1 MRGWLVFSAK
11 VRIQGTPQMMRLIAF
26 VAALAL
32 TASCASPAA
41 TSETPAAPA
50 AQAAA
55 DPYLWLEEV
64 EGERA
69 LAWVH
74 EQNNRSLPV
83 LENDPRY
90 AGLLSAALEVAESR
104 DRLAL
109 GQIRGGYLYNF
120 WQDPDHVRG
129 ILRRARLDGYAAND
143 PRWETVLDIDALA
156 RTENA
161 NWVYQGVDCDPSG
174 VRCMV
179 SLSNG
184 GLDASTDREFDL
196 STQQFVEGG
205 FVVPEAK
212 SNHGWLDRDTLLVAT
227 DWGAGSLTESGYP
240 FILKAWRRG
249 TPLSSATEVMRGEAS
264 DVSIGVATFE
274 DESNDHIAIAVE
286 AESFFE
292 TVYSLI
298 TPQGPQRLTLP
309 RKSTI
314 HNFFSD
320 RLIVTLEEAWTVG
333 GHTYSSGSLLAIP
346 LASATSAAP
355 AIEVIFTP
363 NERQSIE
370 DVEATRDGILVT
382 GFDNVRGR
390 LQRFTLRNGAWRGEQ
405 VSLPPTGVVTL
416 PSMSTSDARA
426 FAVFEDFLTPP
437 TLYALN
443 GARARSVRSL
453 PAQFDA
459 SPYVTEQFEATSAD
473 GTRVPYFV
481 VRRRDMQLNGQ
492 NPTLLYAYGGF
503 QASQVPSYNA
513 YIGRLWL
520 DQGGTYVLA
529 NIRGGGEFGPNW
541 HAAGLLTNRQ
551 RIYDDFYAVERDL
564 VERRITSPRRLGIS
578 GRSNGG
584 LLMGVMLNQH
594 PEMVNAAVIGSPL
607 LDMLR
612 YDQLLAGAS
621 WVGEYG
627 SPNVPEQRA
636 FLEQITPY
644 QNLRP
649 GENFPTVFIYTSTK
663 DDRVHPGHAR
673 KYGARLTELGV
684 PYLYYENTDGGHQ
697 ANANLREA
705 ARRRSFEYMYLTQR
719 LID

>member
-1 MRGWLVFSAK
+1 MRIGS
-11 VRIQGTPQMMRLIAF
+11 IAQ
-26 VAALAL
+26 ALA
-32 TASCASPAA
+32 ASLALAACASSSTQPQTAA
-41 TSETPAAPA
+41 T
-50 AQAAA
+50 

-90 AGLLSAALEVAESR
+90 PALLNAALEVAQSR
-104 DRLAL
+104 DRLPL
-109 GQIRGGYLYNF
+109 GQVRGGYVYNF

-129 ILRRARLDGYAAND
+129 IWRRASIDSYAANA
-143 PRWETVLDIDALA
+143 PQWQTLLDVDALA
-156 RTENA
+156 RAENA
-161 NWVYQGVDCDPSG
+161 NWVYQGADCDPSG
-174 VRCMV
+174 VRCMI

-184 GLDASTDREFDL
+184 GLDASTDREFDVN
-196 STQQFVEGG
+196 TRAFVEGG

-212 SNHGWLDRDTLLVAT
+212 SNLGWLDRDTLLVAT
-227 DWGAGSLTESGYP
+227 DWGEGSLTESGYP
-240 FILKAWRRG
+240 FILKAWRRDA
-249 TPLSSATEVMRGEAS
+249 PLSSATELMRGERT
-264 DVSIGVATFE
+264 DISISVATFE
-274 DESNDHIAIAVE
+274 DESGDHIAIARE
-286 AESFFE
+286 AETFFE

-309 RKSTI
+309 RKSSI
-314 HNFFSD
+314 RDFFAD
-320 RLIVTLEEAWTVG
+320 RLIVTLEEEWTIG
-333 GHTYSSGSLLAIP
+333 GRTYPSGALLALP
-346 LASATSAAP
+346 LAQATTATP
-355 AIEVIFTP
+355 AIEVIFAP
-363 NERQSIE
+363 NARQSIE
-370 DVEATRDGILVT
+370 EVEATSEGVLVA

-390 LQRFTLRNGAWRGEQ
+390 LQRFTLNNSAWRGEQ
-405 VSLPPTGVVTL
+405 IALPPTGVVHIADA
-416 PSMSTSDARA
+416 STGDARA
-426 FAVFEDFLTPP
+426 FATFEDFLTPS

-443 GARARSVRSL
+443 GASARSVRSL

-459 SPYVTEQFEATSAD
+459 SPYVTEQFEATSRD

-481 VRRRDMQLNGQ
+481 VRRRDMVMNGQ

-503 QASQVPSYNA
+503 QLSQTPAYNA

-529 NIRGGGEFGPNW
+529 NIRGGGEFGPAW
-541 HAAGLLTNRQ
+541 HSAGLLTNRQ

-564 VERRITSPRRLGIS
+564 IERRITNPRRLGIS

-594 PEMVNAAVIGSPL
+594 PEMVNAAIIGSPL

-649 GENFPTVFIYTSTK
+649 RRNFPTVFIYTSTK

-673 KYGARLTELGV
+673 KYAARLEELGI
-684 PYLYYENTDGGHQ
+684 PFLYYENTDGGHQ

-705 ARRRSFEYMYLTQR
+705 ARRRTLEYMYLTQR
-719 LID
+719 LVD

>member
-1 MRGWLVFSAK
+1 MK
-11 VRIQGTPQMMRLIAF
+11 IASI
-26 VAALAL
+26 AQALAVSL
-32 TASCASPAA
+32 ILGSCASGP
-41 TSETPAAPA
+41 EPMPIPPQEQ
-50 AQAAA
+50 QAAA
-55 DPYLWLEEV
+55 DPNLWLEDV

-74 EQNNRSLPV
+74 QQNDRSLPV

-90 AGLLSAALEVAESR
+90 AARLAAAMEVAESR

-109 GQIRGGYLYNF
+109 GQVRGGYLYNF

-129 ILRRARLDGYAAND
+129 IWRRARLDGYAANN

-156 RTENA
+156 TAENA
-161 NWVYQGVDCDPSG
+161 NWVYQGANCDPEG
-174 VRCMV
+174 VRCLI

-184 GLDASTDREFDL
+184 GLDASTEREFDL
-196 STQQFVEGG
+196 RTRSFVDAG

-212 SNHGWLDRDTLLVAT
+212 SNTGWLDRDTLLVAT
-227 DWGAGSLTESGYP
+227 NWGEGSLTESGYP
-240 FILKAWRRG
+240 YILKAWRRG
-249 TPLSSATEVMRGEAS
+249 TPLLSATEIMRGERT
-264 DVSIGVATFE
+264 DVSISVATFE
-274 DESNDHIAIAVE
+274 DETNDHIAIAVE
-286 AESFFE
+286 GETFFE
-292 TVYSLI
+292 TVFSLI
-298 TPQGPQRLTLP
+298 TAQGPQRLTLP
-309 RKSTI
+309 RKSSI
-314 HNFFSD
+314 RDFFHD
-320 RLIVTLEEAWTVG
+320 RLIVTIEQEWTIG
-333 GHTYSSGSLLAIP
+333 GQTYPSGSLLAIP
-346 LASATSAAP
+346 LATATSATP
-355 AIEVIFTP
+355 TIEVIFTP
-363 NERQSIE
+363 NARQSIE
-370 DVEATRDGILVT
+370 EVSATRDSILVS

-390 LQRFTLRNGAWRGEQ
+390 LQRFTLANGRWSGAQIQ
-405 VSLPPTGVVTL
+405 VPATGVVHIAGA
-416 PSMSTSDARA
+416 STNDARA
-426 FAVFEDFLTPP
+426 FATYEDFLTPS

-443 GARARSVRSL
+443 GTRTRTVRSL

-481 VRRRDMQLNGQ
+481 VRRRDMRMNGQ

-503 QASQVPSYNA
+503 QLSQVPSYNA
-513 YIGRLWL
+513 FIGRLWL

-529 NIRGGGEFGPNW
+529 NIRGGGEFGPAW
-541 HAAGLLTNRQ
+541 HDAGLLTNRQ

-564 VERRITSPRRLGIS
+564 VTRNITSPRRLGIS

-594 PEMVNAAVIGSPL
+594 PEMVHAAIIGSPL

-636 FLEQITPY
+636 FLETISPY
-644 QNLRP
+644 QNLRAR
-649 GENFPTVFIYTSTK
+649 GDFPTVFIYTSTK

-673 KYGARLTELGV
+673 KYGARLDELGI

-705 ARRRSFEYMYLTQR
+705 ARRRTLEYMYLTQR
-719 LID
+719 LVD

>member
-1 MRGWLVFSAK
+1 MKKLSAC
-11 VRIQGTPQMMRLIAF
+11 L
-26 VAALAL
+26 AALAL
-32 TASCASPAA
+32 AASCASPGASPVA
-41 TSETPAAPA
+41 E
-50 AQAAA
+50 AQSA

-90 AGLLSAALEVAESR
+90 AARLEAALEVAQSR
-104 DRLAL
+104 DRLPL
-109 GQIRGGYLYNF
+109 GQIRGGYVYNF

-129 ILRRARLDGYAAND
+129 IWRRARLDGYINNS
-143 PRWETVLDIDALA
+143 PQWETVLDIDALA
-156 RTENA
+156 RAENA
-161 NWVYQGVDCDPSG
+161 NWVYQGADCDPSG
-174 VRCMV
+174 VRCMI

-196 STQQFVEGG
+196 QTRQFIDGG

-212 SNHGWLDRDTLLVAT
+212 SNLGWLDRDTLLVAT
-227 DWGAGSLTESGYP
+227 NWGEGSLTESGYP

-249 TPLSSATEVMRGEAS
+249 TPLSSATEIMRGEPS

-274 DESNDHIAIAVE
+274 DESGDHIAIAVE
-286 AESFFE
+286 GETFFE

-309 RKSTI
+309 RKSSI
-314 HNFFSD
+314 RDFFQD
-320 RLIVTLEEAWTVG
+320 RLIVTLEEAWTIG
-333 GHTYSSGSLLAIP
+333 GRSYPTGSLLAIP
-346 LASATSAAP
+346 LATATSAAP
-355 AIEVIFTP
+355 SIEVIFTP
-363 NERQSIE
+363 SERQSIE
-370 DVEATRDGILVT
+370 EVQATRDAVLVA

-390 LQRFTLRNGAWRGEQ
+390 LQRFTFANGQWSGAQIE
-405 VSLPPTGVVTL
+405 VPPTGVVHITGA
-416 PSMSTSDARA
+416 STSEARA
-426 FAVFEDFLTPP
+426 FATYEDFLTPS
-437 TLYALN
+437 TLYALS
-443 GARARSVRSL
+443 GTRARTVRAL

-481 VRRRDMQLNGQ
+481 VRRRDMQLNGE

-503 QASQVPSYNA
+503 QLSQVPSYNA

-529 NIRGGGEFGPNW
+529 NIRGGGEFGPAW
-541 HAAGLLTNRQ
+541 HDAGLLTNRQ

-594 PEMVNAAVIGSPL
+594 PEMVNAAIIGSPL

-636 FLEQITPY
+636 FLERITPY

-673 KYGARLTELGV
+673 KYGARLAELGV
-684 PYLYYENTDGGHQ
+684 PFLYYENTDGGHQ

-705 ARRRSFEYMYLTQR
+705 ARRRTLEYMYLTQR

>member
-1 MRGWLVFSAK
+1 MKLHDQSLRAGL
-11 VRIQGTPQMMRLIAF
+11 M
-26 VAALAL
+26 ALAL
-32 TASCASPAA
+32 TACASPGAVDD
-41 TSETPAAPA
+41 APA
-50 AQAAA
+50 AAA
-55 DPYLWLEEV
+55 DPYLWLEDV
-64 EGERA
+64 EGEQA

-74 EQNNRSLPV
+74 EQNARSLPV

-90 AGLLSAALEVAESR
+90 PALLNAALEVAQSR

-109 GQIRGGYLYNF
+109 GQVRGGYLYNF

-129 ILRRARLDGYAAND
+129 ILRRSPLAAYAANQ

-156 RTENA
+156 QTENA
-161 NWVYQGVDCDPSG
+161 NWVFQGANCDPSG
-174 VRCMV
+174 VRCMI

-184 GLDASTDREFDL
+184 GLDAATDREFDVE
-196 STQQFVEGG
+196 TRRFVEGG
-205 FVVPEAK
+205 FIVPEAK
-212 SNHGWLDRDTLLVAT
+212 SQLGWLDRDTLLVAT
-227 DWGAGSLTESGYP
+227 DWGEGTLTESGYP
-240 FILKAWRRG
+240 FVLKAWRRG
-249 TPLSSATEVMRGEAS
+249 APLASATEVLRGEPS
-264 DVSIGVATFE
+264 DVLLAIETFE
-274 DESNDHIAIAVE
+274 DESGDHIAIAIE
-286 AESFFE
+286 AETFFE

-298 TPQGPQRLTLP
+298 TPAGPQRLTLP
-309 RKSTI
+309 RKSSI
-314 HNFFSD
+314 RDFYHD
-320 RLIVTLEEAWTVG
+320 RLIVTLEEPWTVG
-333 GHTYSSGSLLAIP
+333 GRTYANGALLAIP
-346 LASATSAAP
+346 LADATAPAP

-370 DVEATRDGILVT
+370 EVRATRDGVLVA

-390 LQRFTLRNGAWRGEQ
+390 LQRFTFNNGAWRGEQ
-405 VSLPPTGVVTL
+405 IALPPTGVVHIAGA
-416 PSMSTSDARA
+416 STSDARA
-426 FAVFEDFLTPP
+426 FATFEDFLTPP
-437 TLYALN
+437 TLYALQ
-443 GARARSVRSL
+443 GAHARSVRSL

-481 VRRRDMQLNGQ
+481 VRRRDLQLNGE

-503 QASQVPSYNA
+503 QLSQVPNYSG

-529 NIRGGGEFGPNW
+529 NIRGGGEFGPAW
-541 HAAGLLTNRQ
+541 HDAGLLTNRQ

-564 VERRITSPRRLGIS
+564 VDRRITSPRRLGIS

-636 FLEQITPY
+636 FLERITPY

-649 GENFPTVFIYTSTK
+649 GADFPTVFIYTSTK

-684 PYLYYENTDGGHQ
+684 PFLYYENTDGGHQ

-705 ARRRSFEYMYLTQR
+705 ARRRTLEYMYLTQR

>member
-1 MRGWLVFSAK
+1 MRHA
-11 VRIQGTPQMMRLIAF
+11 IA
-26 VAALAL
+26 AAFALSLA
-32 TASCASPAA
+32 ACAS
-41 TSETPAAPA
+41 APA
-50 AQAAA
+50 PTAPVTAE
-55 DPYLWLEEV
+55 DPHLWLEEI
-64 EGERA
+64 EGEQALDWVRA
-69 LAWVH
+69 
-74 EQNNRSLPV
+74 QNARSLPV

-90 AGLLSAALEVAESR
+90 PGLLEAALEVAQSR
-104 DRLAL
+104 DRLPL
-109 GQIRGGYLYNF
+109 GQVRGGYLYNF

-129 ILRRARLDGYAAND
+129 IWRRATLDSYAANA

-156 RTENA
+156 RAENA
-161 NWVYQGVDCDPSG
+161 NWVWQGAECDPSG
-174 VRCMV
+174 VRCMI

-184 GLDASTDREFDL
+184 GLDAATEREFDL
-196 STQQFVEGG
+196 TTRGFVENG
-205 FVVPEAK
+205 FVIPEAK
-212 SNHGWLDRDTLLVAT
+212 SNFGWLDRDTLLVAT
-227 DWGAGSLTESGYP
+227 NWGEGALTESGYP
-240 FILKAWRRG
+240 FVLKAWRRG
-249 TPLSSATEVMRGEAS
+249 TPLASAVEILRGEPR
-264 DVSIGVATFE
+264 DVSVSVATFE
-274 DESNDHIAIAVE
+274 DESGDHIAIAVE
-286 AESFFE
+286 AETFFE

-298 TPQGPQRLTLP
+298 TPQGPVRLTLP

-314 HNFFSD
+314 HQFFND
-320 RLIVTLEEAWTVG
+320 RLIVTLEEAWSIG
-333 GHTYSSGSLLAIP
+333 GATYPSGSLLALP
-346 LASATSAAP
+346 LSHATLAAP
-355 AIEVIFTP
+355 RVEVVFTP
-363 NERQSIE
+363 TSRQSIG
-370 DVEATRDGILVT
+370 DVEATRDGLLAP

-390 LQRFTLRNGAWRGEQ
+390 LWRFTYDDGGWRTHQ
-405 VSLPPTGVVTL
+405 VQLPPTGVV
-416 PSMSTSDARA
+416 SVAGASTSERA
-426 FAVFEDFLTPP
+426 AFFTFEDFLTPP
-437 TLYALN
+437 TLYALSGG
-443 GARARSVRSL
+443 GAPRAVRSL

-503 QASQVPSYNA
+503 QLSQVPSYNA

-529 NIRGGGEFGPNW
+529 NIRGGGEFGPAW
-541 HAAGLLTNRQ
+541 HDAGLLTNRQ

-564 VERRITSPRRLGIS
+564 VARNITSPRRLGIS

-594 PEMVNAAVIGSPL
+594 PEMVHAAIIGSPL

-627 SPNVPEQRA
+627 SPAIPEQRA
-636 FLEQITPY
+636 FLETITPY
-644 QNLRP
+644 QNLRARDD
-649 GENFPTVFIYTSTK
+649 FPTVFIYTSTK

-673 KYGARLTELGV
+673 KYGARLDELGI
-684 PYLYYENTDGGHQ
+684 PYLYYENTDGGHS

-705 ARRRSFEYMYLTQR
+705 ARRRTLEYMYLTQR